1 MASDGVMLR
10 LDKVGHTYDGPRWQ
24 FRALDL
30 YLRAGEITAILGP
43 NGRGKSTLLRV
54 LAGLLKPTS
63 GTVETNPRTGVVPQ
77 EFSGA
82 FPYSVLDIVLM
93 GRARRVA
100 LFGTPGGI
108 DFEKA
113 MAALEATG
121 MADYAARSISSLS
134 GGERQL
140 VMIARALADENE
152 VLLLDEPA
160 SALDLKNQDIVL
172 SLLSDLADG
181 RKLAI
186 AFTTHQP
193 NHATAIADKVLL
205 MLPDTKTLFG
215 PTSAVMTESSLD
227 ALYGVPIRGVR
238 IGETDREEIAFVPLF
253 RQRTRKGDGYG
264 YG

>member
-1 MASDGVMLR
+1 MASDLVMLR
-10 LDKVGHTYDGPRWQ
+10 LDKAGHSYGGGRWQ

-30 YLRAGEITAILGP
+30 DLRAGEITAILGP

-54 LAGLLKPTS
+54 LAGLLTPTS
-63 GTVETNPRTGVVPQ
+63 GAVESNPRTGVVPQ

-93 GRARRVA
+93 GRARHIA
-100 LFGTPGGI
+100 LFGTPRVI
-108 DFEKA
+108 DVEKA

-121 MADYAARSISSLS
+121 IAGHAARSIGSLS

-140 VMIARALADENE
+140 VLIARALAGEND

-172 SLLSDLADG
+172 SLLGRLADSQ
-181 RKLAI
+181 KLAI

-193 NHATAIADKVLL
+193 NHATAVADKVLL
-205 MLPDTKTLFG
+205 MLPDTQTLFG
-215 PTSAVMTESSLD
+215 PTDSVMTESSLET
-227 ALYGVPIRGVR
+227 LYGVPVRAMRLGEGV
-238 IGETDREEIAFVPLF
+238 REEIAFVPLF
-253 RQRTRKGDGYG
+253 RQRARKGDGHE
-264 YG
+264 

>member
-1 MASDGVMLR
+1 MASDLVMLH
-10 LDKVGHTYDGPRWQ
+10 LDTAGHSYDGDRWQ

-30 YLRAGEITAILGP
+30 DLRAGEITAILGP

-54 LAGLLKPTS
+54 LAGLLTPTS

-93 GRARRVA
+93 GRARHVA
-100 LFGTPGGI
+100 LFGTPGAA
-108 DFEKA
+108 DVEKA
-113 MAALEATG
+113 MTALEATG
-121 MADYAARSISSLS
+121 MAGYAARSIGSLS

-140 VMIARALADENE
+140 VLIARALAGEND

-172 SLLSDLADG
+172 SLLGRLADSQ
-181 RKLAI
+181 KLAI

-205 MLPDTKTLFG
+205 MLPETQTLFG
-215 PTSAVMTESSLD
+215 PTTTVMTEASLE
-227 ALYGVPIRGVR
+227 ALYGVPVRGVR
-238 IGETDREEIAFVPLF
+238 LGGGEREETAFVPLF
-253 RQRTRKGDGYG
+253 RQRVRRRKQDD
-264 YG
+264 

>member
-1 MASDGVMLR
+1 MASELVMLR
-10 LDKVGHTYDGPRWQ
+10 LDKAGHSYDGERWQ

-30 YLRAGEITAILGP
+30 ELRAGEIIAILGP

-54 LAGLLKPTS
+54 LGGLLKPTS

-93 GRARRVA
+93 GRARHIA
-100 LFGTPGGI
+100 LFGMPGAT
-108 DFEKA
+108 DSEKA

-121 MADYAARSISSLS
+121 MAEYAARSIGLLS

-140 VMIARALADENE
+140 VMIARALAGEND

-172 SLLSDLADG
+172 SLLG
-181 RKLAI
+181 RLVDSQKLAI

-205 MLPDTKTLFG
+205 MLPDTQTLFG
-215 PTSAVMTESSLD
+215 PTVAVMTESSLE
-227 ALYGVPIRGVR
+227 ALYGVPVR
-238 IGETDREEIAFVPLF
+238 AMRLGEGDREETAFVPLF
-253 RQRTRKGDGYG
+253 RQRARNGDGHE
-264 YG
+264 